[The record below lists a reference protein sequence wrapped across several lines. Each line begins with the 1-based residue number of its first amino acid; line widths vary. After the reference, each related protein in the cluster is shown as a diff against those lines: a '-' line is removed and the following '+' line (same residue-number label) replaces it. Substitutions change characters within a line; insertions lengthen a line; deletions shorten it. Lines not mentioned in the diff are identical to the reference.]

1 MQMRKTQGFK
11 RRGGGEGG
19 SGSCSP
25 GKILKFEKYIEIV
38 NPTIT
43 TLFCIILNFLQ
54 SHQVDLFGSWAEVCA
69 HPRHPIAYRPGILQ
83 FVCEC

>member
-1 MQMRKTQGFK
+1 MSVARIFLWGGAYFK
-11 RRGGGEGG
+11 NRDQIKFWDDRPCKCRRHKALREGGGGGEGG

-54 SHQVDLFGSWAEVCA
+54 SH
-69 HPRHPIAYRPGILQ
+69 
-83 FVCEC
+83 